1 MLTYAHACSRMLT
14 HAHVCG
20 RMADE
25 LLGEFLPQHNALA
38 PLQHRGFHRDSM
50 LKLVGAAH
58 THTMSGEVHDVCH
71 L

>member
-1 MLTYAHACSRMLT
+1 
-14 HAHVCG
+14 
-20 RMADE
+20 MADE

-58 THTMSGEVHDVCH
+58 THTMSGEVHDVFH